1 MGTGCASKMLPEQRC
16 RAALL
21 KKLLPL
27 SLTGSGGLWQEATT
41 TADSASLCGD
51 PGLCAA
57 SSQRAGDLRG
67 QLCTDAEGLRHVQ
80 GHREQPPSQDARF
93 LPKRTLDPPAK
104 SDLWRS
110 LRKAAFGGPAFSH
123 REALCWGE
131 GPEVAGPVCPLS
143 HGRTWR
149 H

>member
-27 SLTGSGGLWQEATT
+27 SLTGSGGLWQEATI

-51 PGLCAA
+51 PGLCAV

-93 LPKRTLDPPAK
+93 LPKPCRSRSARWTL
-104 SDLWRS
+104 SRNLTC
-110 LRKAAFGGPAFSH
+110 GG
-123 REALCWGE
+123 
-131 GPEVAGPVCPLS
+131 V
-143 HGRTWR
+143 
-149 H
+149 